1 MIDVDDYRCWR
12 CDPEGKAIK
21 LDSLLGAA
29 EDLAGEIWA
38 AKPVADRWPKDALM
52 STEKAPKTAKLF
64 DYPHNSHRLL
74 VVSERVA
81 EFVRSQNVSH
91 VEYLPV
97 GIRLKDRVEPYVILN
112 LLTPVDCLDRAASS
126 ATPLSSNKDVLR
138 VSRLVL
144 DADRVDP
151 ARALFPVLGVRGSAV
166 MTPAF
171 AAALEA
177 KGFSAIST
185 IPTSMWS

>member
-29 EDLAGEIWA
+29 DDLGGDIWA
-38 AKPVADRWPKDALM
+38 ARPVADRWPKDALM

-64 DYPHNSHRLL
+64 DYPFNRHRLV
-74 VVSERVA
+74 VVSPRVA
-81 EFVRSQNVSH
+81 DFVRGQNVSH
-91 VEYLPV
+91 IEFLPV
-97 GIRLKDRVEPYVILN
+97 GIQLPTRVEPYVILN
-112 LLTPVDCLDRAASS
+112 LLDPVDCLDAEASS
-126 ATPLSSNKDVLR
+126 AQPMASNPDVMMM
-138 VSRLVL
+138 SRLIL
-144 DADRVDP
+144 DGARVDP
-151 ARALFPVLGVRGSAV
+151 ARALFPVRGARGSAV

-177 KGFSAIST
+177 QNFTAIST
-185 IPTSMWS
+185 MPTSMWS